1 MDGSVKPGNKITSG
15 MNRNCLSVSLVK
27 FLDLIEKNT
36 LILFIVTAET
46 VQQMKNEIKSLR
58 IALRRTETSLHDKMA
73 GEVKV
78 SWPGADQFTRSRTM
92 DLGQVGQ

>member
-1 MDGSVKPGNKITSG
+1 MGFTGQVSRL
-15 MNRNCLSVSLVK
+15 NR
-27 FLDLIEKNT
+27 KNT

-78 SWPGADQFTRSRTM
+78 SWPGAQWTWGRSVNKVKDTGPGADYFIRSRTM
-92 DLGQVGQ
+92 GWG